1 MIDAVGIANERVG
14 KTAEIEQAIPIGV
27 VASKAGHF
35 ETEHDADVSE
45 GYFGGETGEA
55 AAFDDARAGQAEV
68 FVNHDDLLRWP
79 AKRGCLGHQGILA
92 LRGFAIV
99 LHLGGGG
106 LSKIDVSGTAQ
117 MRGADL
123 CIVTHRSPP
132 FDRS

>member
-14 KTAEIEQAIPIGV
+14 ETAEIEQAIPIGV

-45 GYFGGETGEA
+45 CYFGGETGEA

-79 AKRGCLGHQGILA
+79 AKRGCVVHPGIME
-92 LRGFAIV
+92 F
-99 LHLGGGG
+99 HG
-106 LSKIDVSGTAQ
+106 LS
-117 MRGADL
+117 L
-123 CIVTHRSPP
+123 Y
-132 FDRS
+132 